1 LAVYNSTKTRINGE
15 KALPV
20 GHKQKR
26 KKGRS
31 SVQQALLPF
40 YFRADYVGVAGFNL
54 RQ

>member
-1 LAVYNSTKTRINGE
+1 MIYNSYKSKNNYGE

-20 GHKQKR
+20 GL
-26 KKGRS
+26 KKGENGRS
-31 SVQQALLPF
+31 SVQQALLPS